1 MRTNKGGSLFDCWS
15 PEKGS
20 RAELAVWAR
29 LVKRVDDVEPMEC
42 PACGGAVKIIS
53 FIRAETAGGLC
64 HALNQAGGF
73 ACRNLQEVSSIGGKV
88 ARVEAAKI
96 IKATLE
102 CMEDKDR
109 KIVLM

>member
-29 LVKRVDDVEPMEC
+29 LVKRVHDVEPMEC

-53 FIRAETAGGLC
+53 FIRADTVGGWY
-64 HALNQAGGF
+64 HALNQAGDLRAEIF
-73 ACRNLQEVSSIGGKV
+73 KKLVRLAGKSL
-88 ARVEAAKI
+88 ALKPQR
-96 IKATLE
+96 
-102 CMEDKDR
+102 
-109 KIVLM
+109 